1 MESIMSLEAILMITG
16 LLLAWNLFVIHNLTK
31 WVYTLVLRY
40 KDIPAAYVGR
50 KIVHIFGGGITAII
64 IPIFYEGYYELVTI
78 SAFGLAVYLLLR
90 RKYQP
95 MYWFQIKENMYEV
108 HFAFAYGTILLVAV
122 LLQNMLI
129 GLIPL
134 FFMSFGDS
142 ATGLIRAVTQKRH
155 VKSWEGS
162 LAMLIVCMLFG
173 YALLGTYGILLGIA
187 ATFVEKIPGI
197 DDNITVPLLTGI
209 LVYMQPFLF

>member
-1 MESIMSLEAILMITG
+1 MSLETILIITG
-16 LLLAWNLFVIHNLTK
+16 LLLVWNLFVVHYLAK
-31 WVYTLVLRY
+31 WVYTFVIRY
-40 KDIPAAYVGR
+40 NDIPAAYVGR
-50 KIVHIFGGGITAII
+50 KIVHIFGGGITAIL

-78 SAFGLAVYLLLR
+78 SAFGLASYLLFR
-90 RKYQP
+90 RRYQR

-108 HFAFAYGTILLVAV
+108 HFAFAYGTILLIGV
-122 LLQNMLI
+122 LLQNLMI

-162 LAMLIVCMLFG
+162 LAMFIICSVIG
-173 YALLGTYGILLGIA
+173 YGFLGVYGIGIGA
-187 ATFVEKIPGI
+187 VATLVEKIPGI
-197 DDNITVPLLTGI
+197 DDNITVPIITAA
-209 LVYMQPFLF
+209 LVYLQGTFI